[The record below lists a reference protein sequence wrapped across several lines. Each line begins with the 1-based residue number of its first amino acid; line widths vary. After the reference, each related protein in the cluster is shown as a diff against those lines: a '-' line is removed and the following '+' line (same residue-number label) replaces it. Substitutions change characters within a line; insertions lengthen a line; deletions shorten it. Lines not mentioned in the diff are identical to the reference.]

1 MSDEIDELSLESRIS
16 FPVDPVRPLPERE
29 GLPRSY
35 RMRADAHYVDQLA
48 ATSGQPI
55 RMVSTAQL
63 DSVDVPSENDLRPL
77 IESIR
82 VHGIIQPLVVRR
94 NGSRYTVVA
103 GRKRFASAQML
114 QLASVP
120 CLVRDIAE
128 SDVAALEAA
137 DNLRVINPDKS
148 EYDGHALSA
157 VDLAIG
163 EHLVAVRKLAEAS
176 TGSDALFAR
185 GTMDLLRAHAWRADR
200 LLAAARLVRNLSLP
214 PDDRSVGAIIDSVVD
229 GFLPECRLSDV
240 SIRSEINET
249 LPSRGMNGAQL
260 SAGIAGAIMAM
271 LALVRHAPRPS
282 VVVRASGSSNG
293 SVTCEVVQLEAPH
306 SANLASNFLASA
318 ELMIHTGGAAAGI
331 GIRAAMA
338 LAEHHAGHVKFDRA
352 DHGSR
357 LSIVL
362 MRQI

>member
-1 MSDEIDELSLESRIS
+1 
-16 FPVDPVRPLPERE
+16 
-29 GLPRSY
+29 
-35 RMRADAHYVDQLA
+35 MRADAHYVDQLA

-55 RMVSTAQL
+55 RMISTGQL

-82 VHGIIQPLVVRR
+82 VHGIIQPLLVRR
-94 NGSRYTVVA
+94 NGSRYAVIA

-114 QLASVP
+114 QLTSVP
-120 CLVRDIAE
+120 CLVRDVAE
-128 SDVAALEAA
+128 SEMAALEAA
-137 DNLRVINPDKS
+137 DNLRVSTPDKA
-148 EYDGHALSA
+148 DAGHALSA

-185 GTMDLLRAHAWRADR
+185 GTMELVRAHAWRAEG
-200 LLAAARLVRNLSLP
+200 LLAAARLVRNVSLP
-214 PDDRSVGAIIDSVVD
+214 PDDRSVGAIIDAVVD
-229 GFLPECRLSDV
+229 GFLPECRLSGV

-249 LPSRGMNGAQL
+249 LPSRGLNGAQL

-271 LALVRHAPRPS
+271 LALVRHEPHPS
-282 VVVRASGSSNG
+282 LVVRASGSSNG
-293 SVTCEVVQLEAPH
+293 TVTCEVVQLDAPH

-318 ELMIHTGGAAAGI
+318 ELMIHAGGAAAGI

-362 MRQI
+362 MRQV